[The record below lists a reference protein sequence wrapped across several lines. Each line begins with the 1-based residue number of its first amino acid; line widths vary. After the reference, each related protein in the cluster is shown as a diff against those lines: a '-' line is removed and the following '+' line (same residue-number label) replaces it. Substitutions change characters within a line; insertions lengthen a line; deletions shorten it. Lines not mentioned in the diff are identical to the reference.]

1 MSDPTTQAVINQ
13 TVALIRYYGFETGS
27 LTALEL
33 VSGWLEVFPPIW
45 VRFATIEA
53 LYQGRY
59 KDVSVEQILAFW
71 VRRGQPTYHF
81 NHEFESLVCRKIP
94 LFPTRDEEW
103 EKLNEVLAAATITPS
118 TRLKTEVT
126 PSEFIEDFI
135 EVEPPSLAV
144 SEERRAM
151 EPPSKKPHYRPI
163 HKFTPS
169 QDSSEFYYKLKRAT
183 MDN

>member
-1 MSDPTTQAVINQ
+1 MTDPTTQAVINQ

-45 VRFATIEA
+45 VRLATIEA

-59 KDVSVEQILAFW
+59 KDISVEQILAFW

-103 EKLNEVLAAATITPS
+103 DKLNEVLAAATIAPS
-118 TRLKTEVT
+118 THSEAEVT
-126 PSEFIEDFI
+126 PAEFLEDFLN
-135 EVEPPSLAV
+135 VEPPSPSV
-144 SEERRAM
+144 SQEAQATESL
-151 EPPSKKPHYRPI
+151 PKKPHYRPI

-169 QDSSEFYYKLKRAT
+169 QESSDFYDKLKRTT
-183 MDN
+183 MED